1 MGSCVSLPLAA
12 VCPRAT
18 YTSCMPTPLTAPP
31 TEFALLTRRAA
42 LVRTAALLGSAL
54 AAPTIAGVLAGCGD
68 QNASGG
74 ASAAQT
80 LRALTP
86 AQERLVATVAE
97 VILPT
102 TDTPGARE
110 VGVSLF
116 VDRML
121 ADYYPASARAQFL
134 AGLARL
140 DARARA
146 QHSQPFV
153 SCTVAQQFALV
164 DALDAQAF
172 DARAIGAGA
181 PSRPAGATPDAAPDS
196 TDTTRA
202 ADADPRAFY
211 GVLKELTLAG
221 YYTSEIGATRELRVN
236 PMGRW
241 RANVPYAELGAG
253 WA

>member
-1 MGSCVSLPLAA
+1 
-12 VCPRAT
+12 
-18 YTSCMPTPLTAPP
+18 MPTPPSTPP
-31 TEFALLTRRAA
+31 DDSALITRRAA

-68 QNASGG
+68 QKASGTT
-74 ASAAQT
+74 SAAQT

-86 AQERLVATVAE
+86 AQEQLVAAVAE

-121 ADYYPASARAQFL
+121 ADYYSADARAQFL

-140 DARARA
+140 DTRALTK
-146 QHSQPFV
+146 HGHPFV
-153 SCTVAQQFALV
+153 GCTAAQQFALV

-172 DARAIGAGA
+172 DVRAIAAGA
-181 PSRPAGATPDAAPDS
+181 PSRVNSVAPDAAPDS
-196 TDTTRA
+196 TDATRA

>member
-1 MGSCVSLPLAA
+1 MTMRP
-12 VCPRAT
+12 
-18 YTSCMPTPLTAPP
+18 TAPP
-31 TEFALLTRRAA
+31 DDAALLTRREA

-68 QNASGG
+68 QRPGTV

-86 AQERLVATVAE
+86 AQEQLVAAMAE

-102 TDTPGARE
+102 TDTPGARDA
-110 VGVSLF
+110 GVSLF

-121 ADYYPASARAQFL
+121 TDYHTAESREKFL
-134 AGLARL
+134 AGLARI
-140 DARARA
+140 DAKALA
-146 QHSQPFV
+146 EHGHPFV
-153 SCTVAQQFALV
+153 SCTAAQQFALV

-172 DARAIGAGA
+172 SSRT
-181 PSRPAGATPDAAPDS
+181 PSVAATSLPSPDAAPVT
-196 TDTTRA
+196 TDAKIDIDTH
-202 ADADPRAFY
+202 AFY
-211 GVLKELTLAG
+211 AMLKELTLAG
-221 YYTSEIGATRELRVN
+221 YYTSEAGATRELRVN

-241 RANVPYAELGAG
+241 RADVLYGELRTG